1 MKNITILCLAGL
13 FVFAFF
19 TESCAQKN
27 KKDKVVTLNSR
38 SDTISYIIGRDI
50 ATRLKAFGT
59 DFSPEVM
66 YQAMKDEFDGQPARF
81 TPQETDSLMGLFQDE
96 MKAKQEVATRDELQK
111 NKAASGAFLA
121 ENKSKEG
128 VIELPSGLQ
137 YKVVTPGSG
146 NNPADTDSVTV
157 HYKGSLIDG
166 TVFDSSYDR
175 GAPVTFKLNEV
186 IAGWREGVKLM
197 KPGAKYI
204 LYIPPQLGYGDE
216 SVGPIPGGST
226 LVFEVELLSIS
237 R

>member
-1 MKNITILCLAGL
+1 MKKITILCLAGL

-27 KKDKVVTLNSR
+27 KKDKAVTLNNR

-50 ATRLKAFGT
+50 ASRLKSFGT

-66 YQAMKDEFDGQPARF
+66 YQAMKDEFDNQPARF
-81 TPQETDSLMGLFQDE
+81 TSQETDSLMGLFQDE
-96 MKAKQEVATRDELQK
+96 MKAKQEVASKDELQK
-111 NKAASGAFLA
+111 NIAASGTFLA

-137 YKVVTPGSG
+137 YKVITPGLG
-146 NNPADTDSVTV
+146 DNPVDSDSVTV

-175 GAPVTFKLNEV
+175 GTPVTFKLDEV
-186 IAGWREGVKLM
+186 IPGWREGVKLM
-197 KPGAKYI
+197 KPGAKYV
-204 LYIPPQLGYGDE
+204 LYIPPQLGYGE
-216 SVGPIPGGST
+216 KPVGPIPAGST
-226 LVFEVELLSIS
+226 LIFEVELLSIKK
-237 R
+237 